1 VPRAARFRYA
11 PGKSFHS
18 QLCGCRLGA
27 RLISKQGRTAAL
39 ATFLVDELR
48 LDVGQPDT
56 IRPAVGIHLHPMRAF
71 VIGAVDQ
78 DVTDAG

>member
-1 VPRAARFRYA
+1 MWMPARSPPDIEA
-11 PGKSFHS
+11 GTHV
-18 QLCGCRLGA
+18 A
-27 RLISKQGRTAAL
+27 AAL
-39 ATFLVDELR
+39 ATFLADELR

-78 DVTDAG
+78 DVTDTG